1 MMTENQVILKR
12 KPHLQRTNEELIKMA
27 VEYITFMPGV
37 SEILFYYV
45 LLAVVK
51 PFLVSQR
58 IYPNFMLA
66 LIGPS
71 GHLKTSLARLFAF
84 WLEQEDLQEVAFAD
98 IASQTVLDNHIAEL
112 NGLNLI
118 IDDMHI
124 HPDNYRKLPV

>member
-1 MMTENQVILKR
+1 MTNNPELIEQIKKQLRRISK
-12 KPHLQRTNEELIKMA
+12 EELIKMA

-71 GHLKTSLARLFAF
+71 GHLKTSLARLFA
-84 WLEQEDLQEVAFAD
+84 
-98 IASQTVLDNHIAEL
+98 ASAEAAA
-112 NGLNLI
+112 
-118 IDDMHI
+118 
-124 HPDNYRKLPV
+124 